1 MLTTMKTKKYIL
13 FALAVLGLTTSCME
27 GSWDAPSAEAGMSAY
42 GNQSINAT
50 NLKTIAEVKALYA
63 SEISNNSLAQV
74 TKPMQIMGLVTGNDV
89 GGNIYNSLYI
99 QDNTGAI
106 AISVGQGGLY
116 GPFSVGQ
123 CVLIELNGLYVGGY
137 GKQPQIG
144 TTYTNPNK
152 EGATPQ
158 VGRMT
163 RYMWQEHY
171 KLISGVDGLMITPIE
186 AKYNLNKLDI
196 AQDCGK
202 LITLQGVTLAE
213 ADGKAVFAP
222 SDGSVTLTA
231 NCANRTIK
239 GVSNV
244 VLRTSTY
251 ADFAKQPLPTGRVD
265 ITGVAT
271 RYNDTWQFLMRD
283 FNDIKESQTEPAPE
297 PTPTGKGTLA
307 DPFNAAGVAAY
318 TKTLAADKQSST
330 DIYPTGIITTIS
342 EIDTEGTFGNAT
354 YLISDDANGYTGTF
368 QIYRG
373 LGLNGQKF
381 SASGAKII
389 KVGDVVTI
397 KGKVINYK
405 GNTPQYA
412 QGSTIVKLNGE
423 GDDTP
428 DTPDTPGESNVV
440 KSIDGTTL
448 TLTNTAVTASANTV
462 TVDLNAQGWEN
473 AAEATTITLTDGTT
487 ISFEK
492 GENSNAPKFYTATN
506 GVRLYA
512 KNYIKITGSS
522 KAIAKVV
529 LNCDSYNGTD
539 YVGNE
544 LLYGLA
550 DGLAMFIYNEHTGT
564 SGGVQLRVKTIEIT
578 YAQ

>member
-1 MLTTMKTKKYIL
+1 MKTKKYIL
-13 FALAVLGLTTSCME
+13 FALAVLGLTTSCMK
-27 GSWDAPSAEAGMSAY
+27 GDWDAPSPEDGMASY
-42 GNQSINAT
+42 GNQDIKAT
-50 NLKTIAEVKALYA
+50 NLKTIAEVKELYA
-63 SEISNNSLAQV
+63 NEINNNSLAQI
-74 TKPMQIMGLVTGNDV
+74 TQPMQIQGIVTGNDV

-106 AISVGQGGLY
+106 AISIGQGGLY
-116 GPFSVGQ
+116 GAFSVGQ
-123 CVLIELNGLYVGGY
+123 TVLIELNGLYIGGY
-137 GKQPQIG
+137 GKQPQLG

-163 RYMWQEHY
+163 RYAWGEHY
-171 KLISGVDGLMITPIE
+171 KLVPSIDGLIVNPLE
-186 AKYNLNKLDI
+186 VKYNLNSLDI
-196 AQDCGK
+196 AKDCGK
-202 LITLQGVTLAE
+202 LITLKGVELGE

-265 ITGVAT
+265 ITGVAS

-283 FNDIKESQTEPAPE
+283 YKDIKESQTEPAPA
-297 PTPTGKGTLA
+297 PTPKGTGTQA
-307 DPFNAAGVAAY
+307 DPYNAAGVAAY
-318 TKTLAADKQSST
+318 TKTLGADKQSDK
-330 DIYPTGIITTIS
+330 DIYTTGIITAIS
-342 EIDTEGTFGNAT
+342 EIDTEGTYGNAT

-381 SASGAKII
+381 SAAGAKLI

-397 KGKVINYK
+397 KGKVVNYK

-412 QGSTIVKLNGE
+412 QGSTIVKLNDEGGE
-423 GDDTP
+423 DTP
-428 DTPDTPGESNVV
+428 PTPTESNVT
-440 KSIDGTTL
+440 KNIDGTVV
-448 TLTNTAVTASANTV
+448 TLTNTSATASANTI
-462 TVDLNAQGWEN
+462 TVDLSQQGWEN
-473 AAEATTITLTDGTT
+473 SKEPSTITLSDGTT
-487 ISFEK
+487 ISFDK
-492 GENSNAPKFYTATN
+492 GEGGTTPKYYDATK
-506 GVRLYA
+506 GVRIYA
-512 KNYIKITGSS
+512 KNFIKIAGSS

-529 LNCDSYNGTD
+529 LNCDSYSGTD
-539 YVGNE
+539 YIGNE

-550 DGLAMFIYNEHTGT
+550 DGLTMFIYNEFTGA

-578 YAQ
+578 YAE

>member
-1 MLTTMKTKKYIL
+1 MKTKKYIL
-13 FALAVLGLTTSCME
+13 FALAVLGLTTSCMK
-27 GSWDAPSAEAGMSAY
+27 GDWDAPSPEDGMASY
-42 GNQSINAT
+42 GNQDIKAT
-50 NLKTIAEVKALYA
+50 NLKTIAEVKELYA
-63 SEISNNSLAQV
+63 NEINNNSLAQI
-74 TKPMQIMGLVTGNDV
+74 TQPMQIQGIVTGNDV

-106 AISVGQGGLY
+106 AISIGQGGLY
-116 GPFSVGQ
+116 GAFSVGQ
-123 CVLIELNGLYVGGY
+123 TVLVELNGLYIGGY

-163 RYMWQEHY
+163 RYAWGEHY
-171 KLISGVDGLMITPIE
+171 KLVPSIDGLIVNPLE
-186 AKYNLNKLDI
+186 VKYNLNSLDI
-196 AQDCGK
+196 AKDCGK
-202 LITLQGVTLAE
+202 LITLKGVELGE

-265 ITGVAT
+265 ITGVAS

-283 FNDIKESQTEPAPE
+283 YKDIKESQTEPAPE
-297 PTPTGKGTLA
+297 PTPKGNGTQA
-307 DPFNAAGVAAY
+307 DPYNAAGVAAY
-318 TKTLAADKQSST
+318 TKTLGADKQSDK
-330 DIYPTGIITTIS
+330 DIYTTGIITAIS
-342 EIDTEGTFGNAT
+342 EIDTEGTYGNAT

-373 LGLNGQKF
+373 LGLNGEKF
-381 SASGAKII
+381 SKAGAKLI

-397 KGKVINYK
+397 KGKVVNYK

-412 QGSTIVKLNGE
+412 QGSTIVKLNDEGGE
-423 GDDTP
+423 DTP
-428 DTPDTPGESNVV
+428 PTPTESNVT
-440 KSIDGTTL
+440 KNIDGTVV
-448 TLTNTAVTASANTV
+448 TLTNTSVTASANTI
-462 TVDLNAQGWEN
+462 TVDLSQQGWEN
-473 AAEATTITLTDGTT
+473 SKEPSTVTLSDGTT
-487 ISFEK
+487 ISFDK
-492 GENSNAPKFYTATN
+492 GEGSTTPKYYDGTK
-506 GVRLYA
+506 GVRVYA
-512 KNYIKITGSS
+512 KNFIKIAGSS

-539 YVGNE
+539 YIGNE

-550 DGLAMFIYNEHTGT
+550 DGLTMFIYNENTEA

-578 YAQ
+578 YAD

>member
-1 MLTTMKTKKYIL
+1 MKTKKYIL
-13 FALAVLGLTTSCME
+13 FALAVLGLTTSCMK
-27 GSWDAPSAEAGMSAY
+27 GDWDAPSPEDGMASY
-42 GNQSINAT
+42 GNQDIKAT
-50 NLKTIAEVKALYA
+50 NLKTIAEVKELYA
-63 SEISNNSLAQV
+63 NEINNNSLAQI
-74 TKPMQIMGLVTGNDV
+74 TQPMQIQGIVTGNDV

-106 AISVGQGGLY
+106 AISIGQGGLY
-116 GPFSVGQ
+116 GAFSVGQ
-123 CVLIELNGLYVGGY
+123 TVLIELNGLYIGGY
-137 GKQPQIG
+137 GKQPQLG

-163 RYMWQEHY
+163 RYAWGEHY
-171 KLISGVDGLMITPIE
+171 KLVPSIDGLIVNPLE
-186 AKYNLNKLDI
+186 VKYNLNSLDI
-196 AQDCGK
+196 AKDCGK
-202 LITLQGVTLAE
+202 LITLKGVELGE

-265 ITGVAT
+265 ITGVAS

-283 FNDIKESQTEPAPE
+283 YKDIKESQTEPAPE
-297 PTPTGKGTLA
+297 PTPKGNGTQA
-307 DPFNAAGVAAY
+307 DPYNAAGVAAY
-318 TKTLAADKQSST
+318 TKTLGADKQSDK
-330 DIYPTGIITTIS
+330 DIYTTGIITAIS
-342 EIDTEGTFGNAT
+342 EIDTEGTYGNAT

-373 LGLNGQKF
+373 LGLNGEKF
-381 SASGAKII
+381 SKAGAKLI
-389 KVGDVVTI
+389 KVGDVVNI
-397 KGKVINYK
+397 KGKVVNYK

-412 QGSTIVKLNGE
+412 QGSTIVKLNDEGGE
-423 GDDTP
+423 DTP
-428 DTPDTPGESNVV
+428 PTPTESNVT
-440 KSIDGTTL
+440 KNIDGTVI
-448 TLTNTAVTASANTV
+448 TLTNTSVTASANTI
-462 TVDLNAQGWEN
+462 TVDLSQQGWEN
-473 AAEATTITLTDGTT
+473 SKEPSTVTLSDGTT
-487 ISFEK
+487 ISFDK
-492 GENSNAPKFYTATN
+492 GEGSTTPKYYDGTK
-506 GVRLYA
+506 GVRVYA
-512 KNYIKITGSS
+512 KNFIKIAGSS

-539 YVGNE
+539 YIGNG

-550 DGLAMFIYNEHTGT
+550 DGLTMFIYNENTEA

-578 YAQ
+578 YAD

>member
-13 FALAVLGLTTSCME
+13 FALAVLGLTTSCMK
-27 GSWDAPSAEAGMSAY
+27 GSWDAPSDEVGMSAY
-42 GNQSINAT
+42 GNQDIKAS
-50 NLKTIAEVKALYA
+50 NLKTIAEVKALFA
-63 SEISNNSLAQV
+63 TEINGNSLKQV
-74 TKPMQIMGLVTGNDV
+74 TQPMQIMGLVTGNDV

-116 GPFSVGQ
+116 GAFSVGQ
-123 CVLIELNGLYVGGY
+123 TVLIELNGLYIGGY

-163 RYMWQEHY
+163 RYTWQEHY
-171 KLISGVDGLMITPIE
+171 KLIPTVDGLIVTPLE
-186 AKYNLNKLDI
+186 AIYNLNKLDI

-202 LITLQGVTLAE
+202 LITLKGVTLAE

-239 GVSNV
+239 GLSNV

-283 FNDIKESQTEPAPE
+283 INDIKESTTEPAPE

-307 DPFNAAGVAAY
+307 DPYNAAGVAAY

-330 DIYPTGIITTIS
+330 DIYTTGIITSIS
-342 EIDTEGTFGNAT
+342 EIDTEGSFGNAT
-354 YLISDDANGYTGTF
+354 YSISDDADGYTGSF

-373 LGLNGQKF
+373 LGLNGEKF
-381 SASGAKII
+381 SKAGAKII

-397 KGKVINYK
+397 KGKVVNYK

-412 QGSTIVKLNGE
+412 QGSTIVKLNDE
-423 GDDTP
+423 GGTP
-428 DTPDTPGESNVV
+428 DTPDTPTESNVT
-440 KSIDGTTL
+440 KNIDGSTL
-448 TLTNTAVTASANTV
+448 TLTNTAVTASSNTV
-462 TVDLNAQGWEN
+462 TVDLSQQGWEN
-473 AAEATTITLTDGTT
+473 SAEPTTITLSDGTT
-487 ISFEK
+487 IIFDK
-492 GENSNAPKFYTATN
+492 GEGGTTPKYYTATK

-512 KNYIKITGSS
+512 KNYIKITGAS
-522 KAIAKVV
+522 KVIAKVV
-529 LNCDSYNGTD
+529 LNCDSYSGTD

-544 LLYGLA
+544 LLYGLV

-578 YAQ
+578 YAE

>member
-1 MLTTMKTKKYIL
+1 MKTKKYIL
-13 FALAVLGLTTSCME
+13 FALAVLGLTTSCMK
-27 GSWDAPSAEAGMSAY
+27 GDWDAPSPEDGMASY
-42 GNQSINAT
+42 GNQDIKAT
-50 NLKTIAEVKALYA
+50 NLKTIAEVKELYA
-63 SEISNNSLAQV
+63 NEINNNSLAQI
-74 TKPMQIMGLVTGNDV
+74 TQPMQIQGIVTGNDV

-106 AISVGQGGLY
+106 AISIGQGGLY
-116 GPFSVGQ
+116 GAFSVGQ
-123 CVLIELNGLYVGGY
+123 TVLIELNGLYIGGY
-137 GKQPQIG
+137 GKQPQLG

-163 RYMWQEHY
+163 RYAWGEHY
-171 KLISGVDGLMITPIE
+171 KLVPSIDGLIVNPLE
-186 AKYNLNKLDI
+186 VKYNLNSLDI
-196 AQDCGK
+196 AKDCGK
-202 LITLQGVTLAE
+202 LITLKGVELGE

-265 ITGVAT
+265 ITGVAS

-283 FNDIKESQTEPAPE
+283 YKDIKESQTEPAPA
-297 PTPTGKGTLA
+297 PTPKGTGTQA
-307 DPFNAAGVAAY
+307 DPYNAAGVAAY
-318 TKTLAADKQSST
+318 TKTLGADKQSDK
-330 DIYPTGIITTIS
+330 DIYTTGIITAIS
-342 EIDTEGTFGNAT
+342 EIDTEGTYGNAT

-373 LGLNGQKF
+373 LGLNGEKF
-381 SASGAKII
+381 SKAGAKLI

-397 KGKVINYK
+397 KGKVVNYK

-412 QGSTIVKLNGE
+412 QGSTIVKLNDEGGE
-423 GDDTP
+423 DTP
-428 DTPDTPGESNVV
+428 PTPTESNVT
-440 KSIDGTTL
+440 KNIDGTVV
-448 TLTNTAVTASANTV
+448 TLTNTSATASANTI
-462 TVDLNAQGWEN
+462 TVDLSQQGWEN
-473 AAEATTITLTDGTT
+473 SKEPSTITLSDGTT
-487 ISFEK
+487 ISFDK
-492 GENSNAPKFYTATN
+492 GEGGTTPKYYDATK
-506 GVRLYA
+506 GVRIYA
-512 KNYIKITGSS
+512 KNFIKIAGSS

-529 LNCDSYNGTD
+529 LNCDSYSGTD
-539 YVGNE
+539 YIGNE

-550 DGLAMFIYNEHTGT
+550 DGLTMFIYNEFTGA

-578 YAQ
+578 YAE

>member
-13 FALAVLGLTTSCME
+13 FALAVLGLTTSCMK
-27 GSWDAPSAEAGMSAY
+27 GDWDAPSPEDGMASY
-42 GNQSINAT
+42 GNQDIKAT
-50 NLKTIAEVKALYA
+50 NLKTIAEVKELYA
-63 SEISNNSLAQV
+63 NEINNNSLAQI
-74 TKPMQIMGLVTGNDV
+74 TQPMQIQGIVTGNDV

-116 GPFSVGQ
+116 GAFSVGQ
-123 CVLIELNGLYVGGY
+123 TVLVELSGLYIGGY

-163 RYMWQEHY
+163 RYAWGEHY
-171 KLISGVDGLMITPIE
+171 KLVPSIDGLIVNPLE
-186 AKYNLNKLDI
+186 VKYNLNSLDI
-196 AQDCGK
+196 AKYCGK
-202 LITLQGVTLAE
+202 LITLKGVELGE

-265 ITGVAT
+265 ITGVAS

-283 FNDIKESQTEPAPE
+283 YKDIKESQTEPAPE
-297 PTPTGKGTLA
+297 PTPKGNGTQA
-307 DPFNAAGVAAY
+307 DPYNAAGVAAY
-318 TKTLAADKQSST
+318 TKTLGADKQSDK
-330 DIYPTGIITTIS
+330 DIYTTGIITAIS
-342 EIDTEGTFGNAT
+342 EIDTEGTYGNAT

-373 LGLNGQKF
+373 LGLNGEKF
-381 SASGAKII
+381 SKAGAKLI

-397 KGKVINYK
+397 KGKVVNYK

-412 QGSTIVKLNGE
+412 QGSTIVKLNDEGGE
-423 GDDTP
+423 DTP
-428 DTPDTPGESNVV
+428 PTPTESNVT
-440 KSIDGTTL
+440 KNIDGTVI
-448 TLTNTAVTASANTV
+448 TLTNTSVTASANTI
-462 TVDLNAQGWEN
+462 TVDLSQQGWEN
-473 AAEATTITLTDGTT
+473 SKEPSTVTLSDGTT
-487 ISFEK
+487 ISFDK
-492 GENSNAPKFYTATN
+492 GEGSTTPKYYDGTK
-506 GVRLYA
+506 GVRVYA
-512 KNYIKITGSS
+512 KNFIKIAGSS

-539 YVGNE
+539 YIGNG

-550 DGLAMFIYNEHTGT
+550 DGLTMFIYNENTEA

-578 YAQ
+578 YAD

>member
-1 MLTTMKTKKYIL
+1 MKTKKYIL
-13 FALAVLGLTTSCME
+13 FALAVLGLTTSCMK
-27 GSWDAPSAEAGMSAY
+27 GDWDAPSPEDGMASY
-42 GNQSINAT
+42 GNQDIKAT
-50 NLKTIAEVKALYA
+50 NLKTIAEVKELYA
-63 SEISNNSLAQV
+63 NEINNNSLAQI
-74 TKPMQIMGLVTGNDV
+74 TQPMQIQGIVTGNDV

-106 AISVGQGGLY
+106 AISIGQGGLY
-116 GPFSVGQ
+116 GAFSVGQ
-123 CVLIELNGLYVGGY
+123 TVLIELNGLYIGGY
-137 GKQPQIG
+137 GKQPQLG

-163 RYMWQEHY
+163 RYAWGEHY
-171 KLISGVDGLMITPIE
+171 KLVPSIDGLIVNPLE
-186 AKYNLNKLDI
+186 VKYNLNSLDI
-196 AQDCGK
+196 AKDCGK
-202 LITLQGVTLAE
+202 LITLKGVELGE

-265 ITGVAT
+265 ITGVAS

-283 FNDIKESQTEPAPE
+283 YKDIKESQTEPAPA
-297 PTPTGKGTLA
+297 PTPKGTGTQA
-307 DPFNAAGVAAY
+307 DPYNAAGVAAY
-318 TKTLAADKQSST
+318 TKTLGADKQSDK
-330 DIYPTGIITTIS
+330 DIYTTGIITAIS

-373 LGLNGQKF
+373 LGLNGEKF
-381 SASGAKII
+381 SKAGAKLI

-397 KGKVINYK
+397 KGKVVNYK

-412 QGSTIVKLNGE
+412 QGSTIVKLNDEGGE
-423 GDDTP
+423 DTP
-428 DTPDTPGESNVV
+428 PTPTESNVT
-440 KSIDGTTL
+440 KNIDGTVV
-448 TLTNTAVTASANTV
+448 TLTNTSVTASANTI
-462 TVDLNAQGWEN
+462 TVDLSQQGWEN
-473 AAEATTITLTDGTT
+473 SKEPSTVTLSDGTT
-487 ISFEK
+487 ISFDK
-492 GENSNAPKFYTATN
+492 GEGGTTPKYYDATK
-506 GVRLYA
+506 GVRIYA
-512 KNYIKITGSS
+512 KNFIKIAGSS

-529 LNCDSYNGTD
+529 LNCDSYSGTD
-539 YVGNE
+539 YIGNE

-550 DGLAMFIYNEHTGT
+550 DGLTMFIYNEFTGA

-578 YAQ
+578 YAE

>member
-1 MLTTMKTKKYIL
+1 MK
-13 FALAVLGLTTSCME
+13 GD
-27 GSWDAPSAEAGMSAY
+27 WDAPSPEDGMASY
-42 GNQSINAT
+42 GNQDIKAT
-50 NLKTIAEVKALYA
+50 NLKTIAEVKELYA
-63 SEISNNSLAQV
+63 NEINNNSLAQI
-74 TKPMQIMGLVTGNDV
+74 TQPMQIQGIVTGNDV

-106 AISVGQGGLY
+106 AISIGQGGLY
-116 GPFSVGQ
+116 GAFSVGQ
-123 CVLIELNGLYVGGY
+123 TVLIELNGLYIGGY
-137 GKQPQIG
+137 GKQPQLG

-163 RYMWQEHY
+163 RYAWGEHY
-171 KLISGVDGLMITPIE
+171 KLVPSIDGLIVNPLE
-186 AKYNLNKLDI
+186 VKYNLNSLDI
-196 AQDCGK
+196 AKDCGK
-202 LITLQGVTLAE
+202 LITLKGVELGE

-265 ITGVAT
+265 ITGVAS

-283 FNDIKESQTEPAPE
+283 YKDIKESQTEPAPE
-297 PTPTGKGTLA
+297 PTPKGNGIQA
-307 DPFNAAGVAAY
+307 DPYNAAGVAAY
-318 TKTLAADKQSST
+318 TKTLGADKQSDK
-330 DIYPTGIITTIS
+330 DIYTTGIITAIS
-342 EIDTEGTFGNAT
+342 EIDTECTYGNAT

-373 LGLNGQKF
+373 LGLNGEKF
-381 SASGAKII
+381 SKAGAKLI

-397 KGKVINYK
+397 KGKVVNYK

-412 QGSTIVKLNGE
+412 QGSTIVKLNDEGGE
-423 GDDTP
+423 DTP
-428 DTPDTPGESNVV
+428 PTPTESNVT
-440 KSIDGTTL
+440 KNIDGTVV
-448 TLTNTAVTASANTV
+448 TLTNTSVTASANTI
-462 TVDLNAQGWEN
+462 TVDLSQQGWEN
-473 AAEATTITLTDGTT
+473 SKEPSTVTLSDGTT
-487 ISFEK
+487 ISFDK
-492 GENSNAPKFYTATN
+492 GEGGTTPKYYDATK
-506 GVRLYA
+506 GVRIYA
-512 KNYIKITGSS
+512 KNFIKIAGSS

-529 LNCDSYNGTD
+529 LNCDSYSGTD
-539 YVGNE
+539 YIGNE

-550 DGLAMFIYNEHTGT
+550 DGLTMFIYNEFTGA

-578 YAQ
+578 YAE

>member
-13 FALAVLGLTTSCME
+13 FALAVLGLTTSCMK
-27 GSWDAPSAEAGMSAY
+27 GSWDAPSDEVGMSAY
-42 GNQSINAT
+42 GNQDIKAT
-50 NLKTIAEVKALYA
+50 NLKTIAEVKALFA
-63 SEISNNSLAQV
+63 TEINGNSLKQV
-74 TKPMQIMGLVTGNDV
+74 TQPMQIMGLVTGNDV

-116 GPFSVGQ
+116 GAFSVGQ
-123 CVLIELNGLYVGGY
+123 TVLIELNGLYIGGY

-163 RYMWQEHY
+163 RYTWQEHY
-171 KLISGVDGLMITPIE
+171 KLIPAVDGLIVTPLE
-186 AKYNLNKLDI
+186 AVYNLNKLDI

-202 LITLQGVTLAE
+202 LITLKGVTLAE
-213 ADGKAVFAP
+213 ADGKAVYAP

-251 ADFAKQPLPTGRVD
+251 ADFAKQAMPTGRVD

-283 FNDIKESQTEPAPE
+283 INDIKESTTEPAPE
-297 PTPTGKGTLA
+297 PTPTGKGTQA
-307 DPFNAAGVAAY
+307 DPYNAAGVAAY
-318 TKTLAADKQSST
+318 TKSLKADETSKS
-330 DIYPTGIITTIS
+330 DIYTTGIITSIS
-342 EIDTEGTFGNAT
+342 EIDTEGTYGNAT
-354 YLISDDANGYTGTF
+354 YSISDDADGYTGSF

-373 LGLNGQKF
+373 LGLNGEKF
-381 SASGAKII
+381 SKAGAKII

-397 KGKVINYK
+397 KGKVVNYK

-412 QGSTIVKLNGE
+412 QGSTIVKLNDEGE
-423 GDDTP
+423 TP
-428 DTPDTPGESNVV
+428 TPPTESNVT
-440 KSIDGTTL
+440 KSLDGTTL
-448 TLTNTAVTASANTV
+448 TLTNTAATASTNTV
-462 TVDLNAQGWEN
+462 TVDLSAQGW
-473 AAEATTITLTDGTT
+473 ADKADATTITLTDGTT

-492 GENSNAPKFYTATN
+492 GDGSNAPKFYAASN
-506 GVRLYA
+506 GVRMYA
-512 KNYIKITGSS
+512 KNYIKITGAS

-544 LLYGLA
+544 LLYGMA
-550 DGLAMFIYNEHTGT
+550 EGLAMFIYNEHTGT

-578 YAQ
+578 YAE

>member
-1 MLTTMKTKKYIL
+1 MKTKKYIL
-13 FALAVLGLTTSCME
+13 FALAVLGLTTSCMK
-27 GSWDAPSAEAGMSAY
+27 GDWDAPSPEDGMASY
-42 GNQSINAT
+42 GNQDIKAT
-50 NLKTIAEVKALYA
+50 NLKTIAEVKELYA
-63 SEISNNSLAQV
+63 NEINNNSLAQI
-74 TKPMQIMGLVTGNDV
+74 TQPMQIQGIVTGNDV

-116 GPFSVGQ
+116 GAFSVGQ
-123 CVLIELNGLYVGGY
+123 TVFVELNGLYIGGY

-163 RYMWQEHY
+163 RYVWAEHY
-171 KLISGVDGLMITPIE
+171 KLVPSIDGLIVNPLE
-186 AKYNLNKLDI
+186 VKYNLNSLDI
-196 AQDCGK
+196 AKDCGK
-202 LITLQGVTLAE
+202 LITLKGVELGE

-265 ITGVAT
+265 ITGVAS

-283 FNDIKESQTEPAPE
+283 YKDIKESQTEPAPA
-297 PTPTGKGTLA
+297 PTPKGTGTQA
-307 DPFNAAGVAAY
+307 DPYNAAGVAAY
-318 TKTLAADKQSST
+318 TKTLGADKQSDK
-330 DIYPTGIITTIS
+330 DIYTTGIITAIS
-342 EIDTEGTFGNAT
+342 EIDTEGTYGNAT

-381 SASGAKII
+381 SAAGAKLI

-397 KGKVINYK
+397 KGKVVNYK

-412 QGSTIVKLNGE
+412 QGSTIVKLNDEGGE
-423 GDDTP
+423 DTP
-428 DTPDTPGESNVV
+428 PTPTESNVT
-440 KSIDGTTL
+440 KNIEGTVV
-448 TLTNTAVTASANTV
+448 TLTNTSATASANTI
-462 TVDLNAQGWEN
+462 TVDLSQQGWEN
-473 AAEATTITLTDGTT
+473 SKEPSTITLSDGTT
-487 ISFEK
+487 ISFDK
-492 GENSNAPKFYTATN
+492 GEGGTTPKYYDATK
-506 GVRLYA
+506 GVRIYA
-512 KNYIKITGSS
+512 KNFIKIAGSS

-529 LNCDSYNGTD
+529 LNCDSYSGTD
-539 YVGNE
+539 YIGNE

-550 DGLAMFIYNEHTGT
+550 DGLTMFIYNEFTGA

-578 YAQ
+578 YAE

>member
-1 MLTTMKTKKYIL
+1 MKTKKYIL
-13 FALAVLGLTTSCME
+13 FALAVLGLTTSCMK
-27 GSWDAPSAEAGMSAY
+27 GDWDAPSPEDGMASY
-42 GNQSINAT
+42 GNQDIKAT
-50 NLKTIAEVKALYA
+50 NLKTIAEVKELYA
-63 SEISNNSLAQV
+63 NEINNNSLAQI
-74 TKPMQIMGLVTGNDV
+74 TQPMQIQGIVTGNDV

-106 AISVGQGGLY
+106 AISIGQGGLY
-116 GPFSVGQ
+116 GAFSVGQ
-123 CVLIELNGLYVGGY
+123 TVLIELNGLYIGGY
-137 GKQPQIG
+137 GKQPQLG

-163 RYMWQEHY
+163 RYAWGEHY
-171 KLISGVDGLMITPIE
+171 KLVPSIDGLIVNPLE
-186 AKYNLNKLDI
+186 VKYNLNSLDI
-196 AQDCGK
+196 AKDCGK
-202 LITLQGVTLAE
+202 LITLKGVELGE

-265 ITGVAT
+265 ITGVAS

-283 FNDIKESQTEPAPE
+283 YKDIKESQTEPAPE
-297 PTPTGKGTLA
+297 PTPKGNGTQA
-307 DPFNAAGVAAY
+307 DPYNAAGVAAY
-318 TKTLAADKQSST
+318 TKTLGADKQSDK
-330 DIYPTGIITTIS
+330 DIYTTGIITAIS
-342 EIDTEGTFGNAT
+342 EIDTEGTYGNAT

-373 LGLNGQKF
+373 LGLNGEKF
-381 SASGAKII
+381 SKAGAKLI

-397 KGKVINYK
+397 KGKVVNYK

-412 QGSTIVKLNGE
+412 QGSTIVKLNDEGGE
-423 GDDTP
+423 DTP
-428 DTPDTPGESNVV
+428 PTPTESNVI
-440 KSIDGTTL
+440 KNIDGTVV
-448 TLTNTAVTASANTV
+448 TLTNTSVTASANTI
-462 TVDLNAQGWEN
+462 TVDLSQQGWEN
-473 AAEATTITLTDGTT
+473 SKEPSTVTLSDGTT
-487 ISFEK
+487 ISFDK
-492 GENSNAPKFYTATN
+492 GEGSTTPKYYDGTK
-506 GVRLYA
+506 GVRVYA
-512 KNYIKITGSS
+512 KNFIKIAGSS

-539 YVGNE
+539 YIGNG

-550 DGLAMFIYNEHTGT
+550 DGLTMFIYNENTEA

-578 YAQ
+578 YAD

>member
-1 MLTTMKTKKYIL
+1 MKTKKYIL
-13 FALAVLGLTTSCME
+13 FALAVLGLTTSCMK
-27 GSWDAPSAEAGMSAY
+27 GDWDAPSPEDGMASY
-42 GNQSINAT
+42 GNQDIKAT
-50 NLKTIAEVKALYA
+50 NLKTIAEVKELYA
-63 SEISNNSLAQV
+63 NEINNNSLAQI
-74 TKPMQIMGLVTGNDV
+74 TQPMQIQGIVTGNDV

-106 AISVGQGGLY
+106 AISIGQGGLY
-116 GPFSVGQ
+116 GAFSVGQ
-123 CVLIELNGLYVGGY
+123 TVLIELNGLYIGGY
-137 GKQPQIG
+137 GKQPQLG

-163 RYMWQEHY
+163 RYAWGEHY
-171 KLISGVDGLMITPIE
+171 KLVPSIDGLIVNPLE
-186 AKYNLNKLDI
+186 VKYNLNSLDI
-196 AQDCGK
+196 AKDCGK
-202 LITLQGVTLAE
+202 LITLKGVELGE

-265 ITGVAT
+265 ITGVAS

-283 FNDIKESQTEPAPE
+283 YKDIKESQTEPAPA
-297 PTPTGKGTLA
+297 PTPKGTGTQA
-307 DPFNAAGVAAY
+307 DPYNVAGVAAY
-318 TKTLAADKQSST
+318 TKTLGADKQSST
-330 DIYPTGIITTIS
+330 DIYTTGIITAIS
-342 EIDTEGTFGNAT
+342 EIDSVGTYGNAT
-354 YLISDDANGYTGTF
+354 YSISDDSLGYTGTF

-373 LGLNGQKF
+373 LGLNGEKF
-381 SASGAKII
+381 SKAGAKLI

-397 KGKVINYK
+397 KGKVINFK

-412 QGSTIVKLNGE
+412 QGSTIVKLNDEGGE
-423 GDDTP
+423 DTP
-428 DTPDTPGESNVV
+428 PTPTESNVT
-440 KSIDGTTL
+440 KNIDGTVV
-448 TLTNTAVTASANTV
+448 TLTNTSATASANTI
-462 TVDLNAQGWEN
+462 TVDLSQQGWEN
-473 AAEATTITLTDGTT
+473 SKEPSTITLSDGTT
-487 ISFEK
+487 ISFDK
-492 GENSNAPKFYTATN
+492 GEGGTTPKYYDATK
-506 GVRLYA
+506 GVRIYA
-512 KNYIKITGSS
+512 KNFIKIAGSS

-529 LNCDSYNGTD
+529 LNCDSYSGTD
-539 YVGNE
+539 YIGNE

-550 DGLAMFIYNEHTGT
+550 DGLTMFIYNEFTGA

-578 YAQ
+578 YAE

>member
-13 FALAVLGLTTSCME
+13 FALAVLGLTTSCMK
-27 GSWDAPSAEAGMSAY
+27 GSWDAPSDEVGMSAY
-42 GNQSINAT
+42 GNQDIKAT
-50 NLKTIAEVKALYA
+50 NLKTIAEVKALFA
-63 SEISNNSLAQV
+63 TEINGNSLKQV
-74 TKPMQIMGLVTGNDV
+74 TQPMQIMGLVTGNDV

-116 GPFSVGQ
+116 GAFSVGQ
-123 CVLIELNGLYVGGY
+123 TVLIELNGLYIGGY

-163 RYMWQEHY
+163 RYTWQEHY
-171 KLISGVDGLMITPIE
+171 KLIPAVDGLIVTPLE
-186 AKYNLNKLDI
+186 AIYNLNKLDI

-202 LITLQGVTLAE
+202 LITLKGVTLAE

-239 GVSNV
+239 GLSNV

-283 FNDIKESQTEPAPE
+283 INDIKESTTEPAPE

-307 DPFNAAGVAAY
+307 DPYNAAGVAAY

-330 DIYPTGIITTIS
+330 DIYTTGIITSIS
-342 EIDTEGTFGNAT
+342 EIDTEGSFGNAT
-354 YLISDDANGYTGTF
+354 YSISDDADGYTGSF

-373 LGLNGQKF
+373 LGLNGEKF
-381 SASGAKII
+381 SKAGAKII
-389 KVGDVVTI
+389 KVGDVVTV
-397 KGKVINYK
+397 KGKVVNYK

-412 QGSTIVKLNGE
+412 QGSTIVKLNDEGE
-423 GDDTP
+423 TP
-428 DTPDTPGESNVV
+428 TPPTESNVT
-440 KSIDGTTL
+440 KSLDGTTL
-448 TLTNTAVTASANTV
+448 TLTNTAATASANTV
-462 TVDLNAQGWEN
+462 TVDLSAQGWEN
-473 AAEATTITLTDGTT
+473 QAEPTTITLEDGTT
-487 ISFEK
+487 IIFDK
-492 GENSNAPKFYTATN
+492 GEGGTTPKFYTATN
-506 GVRLYA
+506 GVRMYA
-512 KNYIKITGSS
+512 KNYIKITGAS

-550 DGLAMFIYNEHTGT
+550 DGLMMFIYNEHTEAKA
-564 SGGVQLRVKTIEIT
+564 GVQLRVKTIEIT
-578 YAQ
+578 YAE

>member
-1 MLTTMKTKKYIL
+1 MKTKKYIL
-13 FALAVLGLTTSCME
+13 FALAVLGLTTSCMK
-27 GSWDAPSAEAGMSAY
+27 GDWDTPSPEDGMASY
-42 GNQSINAT
+42 GNQDIKAT
-50 NLKTIAEVKALYA
+50 NLKTIAEVKELYA
-63 SEISNNSLAQV
+63 NEINNNSLAQI
-74 TKPMQIMGLVTGNDV
+74 TQPMQIQGIVTGNDV

-106 AISVGQGGLY
+106 AISIGQGGLY
-116 GPFSVGQ
+116 GAFSVGQ
-123 CVLIELNGLYVGGY
+123 TVLIELNGLYIGGY
-137 GKQPQIG
+137 GKQPQLG

-163 RYMWQEHY
+163 RYAWGEHY
-171 KLISGVDGLMITPIE
+171 KLVPSIDGLIVNPLE
-186 AKYNLNKLDI
+186 VKYNLNSLDI
-196 AQDCGK
+196 AKDCGK
-202 LITLQGVTLAE
+202 LITLKGVELGE

-265 ITGVAT
+265 ITGVAS

-283 FNDIKESQTEPAPE
+283 YKDIKESQTEPAPA
-297 PTPTGKGTLA
+297 PTPKGTGTQA
-307 DPFNAAGVAAY
+307 DPYNAAGVAAY
-318 TKTLAADKQSST
+318 TKTLGADKQSDK
-330 DIYPTGIITTIS
+330 DIYTTGIITAIS
-342 EIDTEGTFGNAT
+342 EIDTEGTYGNAT

-373 LGLNGQKF
+373 LGLNGEKF
-381 SASGAKII
+381 SKAGAKLI

-397 KGKVINYK
+397 KGKVVNYK

-412 QGSTIVKLNGE
+412 QGSTIVKLNDEGGE
-423 GDDTP
+423 DTP
-428 DTPDTPGESNVV
+428 PTPTESNVT
-440 KSIDGTTL
+440 KNIDGTVV
-448 TLTNTAVTASANTV
+448 TLTNTSVTASANTI
-462 TVDLNAQGWEN
+462 TVDLSQQGWEN
-473 AAEATTITLTDGTT
+473 SKEPSTVTLSDGTT
-487 ISFEK
+487 ISFDK
-492 GENSNAPKFYTATN
+492 GEGSTTPKYYDGTK
-506 GVRLYA
+506 GVRVYA
-512 KNYIKITGSS
+512 KNFIKIAGSS

-539 YVGNE
+539 YIGNG

-550 DGLAMFIYNEHTGT
+550 DGLTMFIYNENTEA

-578 YAQ
+578 YAD

>member
-1 MLTTMKTKKYIL
+1 MKTKTYIL
-13 FALAVLGLTTSCME
+13 FALAVLGLTTSCMK
-27 GSWDAPSAEAGMSAY
+27 GDWDAPSPEDGMASY
-42 GNQSINAT
+42 GNQDIKAT
-50 NLKTIAEVKALYA
+50 NLKTIAEVKELYA
-63 SEISNNSLAQV
+63 NEINNNSLAQI
-74 TKPMQIMGLVTGNDV
+74 TQPMQIQGIVTGNDV

-106 AISVGQGGLY
+106 AISIGQGGLY
-116 GPFSVGQ
+116 GAFSVGQ
-123 CVLIELNGLYVGGY
+123 TVLIELNGLYIGGY
-137 GKQPQIG
+137 GKQPQLG

-163 RYMWQEHY
+163 RYAWGEHY
-171 KLISGVDGLMITPIE
+171 KLVPSIDGLIVNPLE
-186 AKYNLNKLDI
+186 VKYNLNSLDI
-196 AQDCGK
+196 AKDCGK
-202 LITLQGVTLAE
+202 LITLKGVELGE

-265 ITGVAT
+265 ITGVAS

-283 FNDIKESQTEPAPE
+283 YKDIKESQTEPAPA
-297 PTPTGKGTLA
+297 PTPKGTGTQA
-307 DPFNAAGVAAY
+307 DPYNAAGVAAY
-318 TKTLAADKQSST
+318 TKTLGADKQSDK
-330 DIYPTGIITTIS
+330 DIYTTGIITAIS
-342 EIDTEGTFGNAT
+342 EIDTEGTYGNAT

-373 LGLNGQKF
+373 LGLNGEKF
-381 SASGAKII
+381 SKAGAKLI

-397 KGKVINYK
+397 KGKVVNYK

-412 QGSTIVKLNGE
+412 QGSTIVKLNDEGGE
-423 GDDTP
+423 DTP
-428 DTPDTPGESNVV
+428 PTPTESNVT
-440 KSIDGTTL
+440 KNIDGTVV
-448 TLTNTAVTASANTV
+448 TLTNTSATASANTI
-462 TVDLNAQGWEN
+462 TVDLSQQGWEN
-473 AAEATTITLTDGTT
+473 SKEPSTITLSDGTT
-487 ISFEK
+487 ISFDK
-492 GENSNAPKFYTATN
+492 GEGGTTPKYYDATK
-506 GVRLYA
+506 GVRIYA
-512 KNYIKITGSS
+512 KNFIKIAGSS

-529 LNCDSYNGTD
+529 LNCDSYSGTD
-539 YVGNE
+539 YIGNE

-550 DGLAMFIYNEHTGT
+550 DGLTMFIYNEFTGA

-578 YAQ
+578 YAE

>member
-1 MLTTMKTKKYIL
+1 MKTKKYIL
-13 FALAVLGLTTSCME
+13 FALAVLGLTTSCMK
-27 GSWDAPSAEAGMSAY
+27 GDWDAPSPEDGMASY
-42 GNQSINAT
+42 GNQDIKAT
-50 NLKTIAEVKALYA
+50 NLKTIAEVKELYA
-63 SEISNNSLAQV
+63 NEINNNSLAQI
-74 TKPMQIMGLVTGNDV
+74 TQPMQIQGIVTGNDV

-106 AISVGQGGLY
+106 AISIGQGGLY
-116 GPFSVGQ
+116 GAFSVGQ
-123 CVLIELNGLYVGGY
+123 TVLVELNGLYIGGY

-163 RYMWQEHY
+163 RYVWAEHY
-171 KLISGVDGLMITPIE
+171 KLVPSIDGLIVNPLE
-186 AKYNLNKLDI
+186 VKYNLNSLDI
-196 AQDCGK
+196 AKDCGK
-202 LITLQGVTLAE
+202 LITLKGVELGE

-265 ITGVAT
+265 ITGVAS

-283 FNDIKESQTEPAPE
+283 YKDIKESQTEPAPA
-297 PTPTGKGTLA
+297 PTPKGTGTQA
-307 DPFNAAGVAAY
+307 DPYNAAGVAAY
-318 TKTLAADKQSST
+318 TKTLGADKQSST
-330 DIYPTGIITTIS
+330 DIYTTGIITAIS

-373 LGLNGQKF
+373 LGLNGEKF
-381 SASGAKII
+381 SKAGAKLI

-397 KGKVINYK
+397 KGKVVNYK

-412 QGSTIVKLNGE
+412 QGSTIVKLNDEGGE
-423 GDDTP
+423 DTP
-428 DTPDTPGESNVV
+428 PTPTESNVT
-440 KSIDGTTL
+440 KNIDGTVV
-448 TLTNTAVTASANTV
+448 TLTNTSATASANTI
-462 TVDLNAQGWEN
+462 TVDLSQQGWEN
-473 AAEATTITLTDGTT
+473 SKEPSTITLSDGTT
-487 ISFEK
+487 ISFDK
-492 GENSNAPKFYTATN
+492 GEGGTTPKYYDATK
-506 GVRLYA
+506 GVRIYA
-512 KNYIKITGSS
+512 KNFIKIAGSS

-529 LNCDSYNGTD
+529 LNCDSYSGTD
-539 YVGNE
+539 YIGNE

-550 DGLAMFIYNEHTGT
+550 DGLTMFIYNEFTGA

-578 YAQ
+578 YAE

>member
-13 FALAVLGLTTSCME
+13 FALAVLGLTTSCMK
-27 GSWDAPSAEAGMSAY
+27 GDWDAPSKENGMAAY
-42 GNQSINAT
+42 GNQDIKPT
-50 NLKTIAEVKALYA
+50 NLKTIAELKALYVT
-63 SEISNNSLAQV
+63 EINTNSLAQV
-74 TKPMQIMGLVTGNDV
+74 TKPMQIQGIVTGNDV
-89 GGNIYNSLYI
+89 QGNIYNSLYI

-116 GPFSVGQ
+116 GAFAEGQ
-123 CVLIELNGLYVGGY
+123 TVLIELNGLYIGGY
-137 GKQPQIG
+137 GKQPQLG

-163 RYMWQEHY
+163 RYAWAEHY
-171 KLISGVDGLMITPIE
+171 KLVPAVDGLIVEPLE
-186 AKYNLNKLDI
+186 VKYNLNKLDI
-196 AQDCGK
+196 ANDCGK
-202 LITLQGVTLAE
+202 LITLKGITLAE

-271 RYNDTWQFLMRD
+271 RYNDTWQFLMRSIK
-283 FNDIKESQTEPAPE
+283 DIKETQTEPAPE
-297 PTPTGKGTLA
+297 PTPKGSGTKA
-307 DPFNAAGVAAY
+307 DPYNAAGVSAY
-318 TKTLAADKQSST
+318 TKTLDADKQSST
-330 DIYPTGIITTIS
+330 DIYTTGIITAIS

-354 YLISDDANGYTGTF
+354 YLISDDADGYTGTF

-381 SASGAKII
+381 SDAGAKII
-389 KVGDVVTI
+389 KVGDAVTI
-397 KGKVINYK
+397 KGKVVNYK

-412 QGSTIVKLNGE
+412 QGSTIVKLNDEGGE
-423 GDDTP
+423 DTP
-428 DTPDTPGESNVV
+428 PAPESNVT
-440 KSIDGTTL
+440 KSVEGSVL
-448 TLTNTAVTASANTV
+448 TLINTTATASTNKV
-462 TVDLNAQGWEN
+462 TVDLNAQGWDN
-473 AAEATTITLTDGTT
+473 AADATPITLSDGTV

-492 GENSNAPKFYTATN
+492 GENSNTPKFYSGTK
-506 GVRLYA
+506 GVRIYA
-512 KNYIKITGSS
+512 KNFIKITGSS

-529 LNCDSYNGTD
+529 LNCDGT
-539 YVGNE
+539 YIGND
-544 LLYGLA
+544 LLYGQA
-550 DGLAMFIYNEHTGT
+550 DGLTMFIYNEHTGA
-564 SGGVQLRVKTIEIT
+564 SGGVQLRVQTIEIT
-578 YAQ
+578 YAE

>member
-1 MLTTMKTKKYIL
+1 MKTKKYIL
-13 FALAVLGLTTSCME
+13 FALAVLGLTTSCMK
-27 GSWDAPSAEAGMSAY
+27 GDWDAPSDEVGMSAY
-42 GNQSINAT
+42 GNQDITAT
-50 NLKTIAEVKALYA
+50 NLKTIAELKALYA
-63 SEISNNSLAQV
+63 TEINGNSLAQV
-74 TKPMQIMGLVTGNDV
+74 TKPMQIMGIVTGNDV

-106 AISVGQGGLY
+106 AISIGQGGLY

-123 CVLIELNGLYVGGY
+123 TVLIELNGLYVGGY

-163 RYMWQEHY
+163 RYTWQEHY
-171 KLISGVDGLMITPIE
+171 KLMPAVDGLMVAPIE
-186 AKYNLNKLDI
+186 AKFNLNSLDI
-196 AQDCGK
+196 ANDCAK
-202 LITLQGVTLAE
+202 LITLKGVTLAE

-251 ADFAKQPLPTGRVD
+251 ADFAQQPLPTGRVD
-265 ITGVAT
+265 ITGVAS

-283 FNDIKESQTEPAPE
+283 YKDIN
-297 PTPTGKGTLA
+297 PTTLADDDVPPTSAPTGKGTLA
-307 DPFNAAGVAAY
+307 DPYNVSGVTAYTQSLAAGA
-318 TKTLAADKQSST
+318 QSSN
-330 DIYPTGIITTIS
+330 DIYTVGIITKVS
-342 EIDTEGTFGNAT
+342 DIDTEGTYGNAT
-354 YLISDDANGYTGTF
+354 YMISDVADGSTGTF

-373 LGLNGQKF
+373 YGLNGDRFNK
-381 SASGAKII
+381 AGTTLI
-389 KVGDVVTI
+389 KAGDKVVI
-397 KGKVINYK
+397 KGKVVNYQ

-412 QGSTIVKLNGE
+412 QGSTIVKLNDEGGE
-423 GDDTP
+423 DTP
-428 DTPDTPGESNVV
+428 DTPTESNVT
-440 KSIDGTTL
+440 KNIDGTTL
-448 TLTNTAVTASANTV
+448 TLTNTTVTASTNTV
-462 TVDLNAQGWEN
+462 TVDLSQQGWEN

-512 KNYIKITGSS
+512 KNYIKVTGAS

-529 LNCDSYNGTD
+529 LNCDNYNGTD
-539 YVGNE
+539 YVGND

-550 DGLAMFIYNEHTGT
+550 EGLAMFIYNEYTGT

>member
-1 MLTTMKTKKYIL
+1 MKTKKYIL
-13 FALAVLGLTTSCME
+13 FALAVLGLTTSCMK
-27 GSWDAPSAEAGMSAY
+27 GDWDAPSPEDGMASY
-42 GNQSINAT
+42 GNQDIKAT
-50 NLKTIAEVKALYA
+50 NLKTIAEVKELYA
-63 SEISNNSLAQV
+63 NEINNNSLAQI
-74 TKPMQIMGLVTGNDV
+74 TQPMQIQGIVTGNDV

-106 AISVGQGGLY
+106 AISIGQGGLY
-116 GPFSVGQ
+116 GAFSVGQ
-123 CVLIELNGLYVGGY
+123 TVLVELNGLYIGGY

-163 RYMWQEHY
+163 RYVWAEHY
-171 KLISGVDGLMITPIE
+171 KLVPSIDGLIVNPLE
-186 AKYNLNKLDI
+186 VKYNLNSLDI
-196 AQDCGK
+196 AKDCGK
-202 LITLQGVTLAE
+202 LITLKGVELGE

-265 ITGVAT
+265 ITGVAS

-283 FNDIKESQTEPAPE
+283 YKDIKESQTEPAPA
-297 PTPTGKGTLA
+297 PTPKGTGTQA
-307 DPFNAAGVAAY
+307 DPYNAAGVAAY
-318 TKTLAADKQSST
+318 TKTLGADKQSST
-330 DIYPTGIITTIS
+330 DIYTTGIITAIS

-373 LGLNGQKF
+373 LGLNGEKF
-381 SASGAKII
+381 SKAGAKLI

-397 KGKVINYK
+397 KGKVVNYK

-412 QGSTIVKLNGE
+412 QGSTIVKLNDEGGE
-423 GDDTP
+423 DTP
-428 DTPDTPGESNVV
+428 PTPTESNVT
-440 KSIDGTTL
+440 KNIDGTVI
-448 TLTNTAVTASANTV
+448 TLTNTSVTASANTI
-462 TVDLNAQGWEN
+462 TVDLSQQGWEN
-473 AAEATTITLTDGTT
+473 SKEPSTITLSDGTT
-487 ISFEK
+487 ISFDK
-492 GENSNAPKFYTATN
+492 GEGGTTPKYYDATK
-506 GVRLYA
+506 GVRIYA
-512 KNYIKITGSS
+512 KNFIKIAGSS

-539 YVGNE
+539 YIGNG

-550 DGLAMFIYNEHTGT
+550 DGLTMFIYNENTEA

-578 YAQ
+578 YAD

>member
-1 MLTTMKTKKYIL
+1 MLTIMKTKKYIL
-13 FALAVLGLTTSCME
+13 FALAVLGLTTSCMK
-27 GSWDAPSAEAGMSAY
+27 GDWDAPSPEDGMASY
-42 GNQSINAT
+42 GNQDIKAT
-50 NLKTIAEVKALYA
+50 NLKTIAEVKELYA
-63 SEISNNSLAQV
+63 NEINNNSLAQI
-74 TKPMQIMGLVTGNDV
+74 TQPMQIQGIVTGNDV

-106 AISVGQGGLY
+106 AISIGQGGLY
-116 GPFSVGQ
+116 GAFSVGQ
-123 CVLIELNGLYVGGY
+123 TVLIELNGLYIGGY
-137 GKQPQIG
+137 GKQPQLG

-163 RYMWQEHY
+163 RYAWGEHY
-171 KLISGVDGLMITPIE
+171 KLVPSIDGLIVNPLE
-186 AKYNLNKLDI
+186 VKYNLNSLDI
-196 AQDCGK
+196 AKDCGK
-202 LITLQGVTLAE
+202 LITLKGVELGE

-265 ITGVAT
+265 ITGVAS

-283 FNDIKESQTEPAPE
+283 YKDIKESQTEPAPA
-297 PTPTGKGTLA
+297 PTPKGTGTQA
-307 DPFNAAGVAAY
+307 DPYNAAGVAAY
-318 TKTLAADKQSST
+318 TKTLGADKQSDK
-330 DIYPTGIITTIS
+330 DIYTTGIITAIS

-373 LGLNGQKF
+373 LGLNGEKF
-381 SASGAKII
+381 SKAGAKLI

-397 KGKVINYK
+397 KGKVVNYK

-412 QGSTIVKLNGE
+412 QGSTIVKLNDEGGE
-423 GDDTP
+423 DTP
-428 DTPDTPGESNVV
+428 PTPTESNVT
-440 KSIDGTTL
+440 KNIDGTVV
-448 TLTNTAVTASANTV
+448 TLTNTSVTASANTI
-462 TVDLNAQGWEN
+462 TVDLSQQGWEN
-473 AAEATTITLTDGTT
+473 SKEPSTVTLSDGTT
-487 ISFEK
+487 ISFDK
-492 GENSNAPKFYTATN
+492 GEGGTTPKYYDATK
-506 GVRLYA
+506 GVRIYA
-512 KNYIKITGSS
+512 KNFIKIAGSS

-529 LNCDSYNGTD
+529 LNCDSYSGTD
-539 YVGNE
+539 YIGNE

-550 DGLAMFIYNEHTGT
+550 DGLTMFIYNEFTGA

-578 YAQ
+578 YAE

>member
-1 MLTTMKTKKYIL
+1 MLTTMNTKKYIL
-13 FALAVLGLTTSCME
+13 FALAVLGLTTSCMK
-27 GSWDAPSAEAGMSAY
+27 GDWDAPSPEDGMASY
-42 GNQSINAT
+42 GNQDIKAT
-50 NLKTIAEVKALYA
+50 NLKTIAEVKELYA
-63 SEISNNSLAQV
+63 NEINNNSLAQI
-74 TKPMQIMGLVTGNDV
+74 TQPMQIQGIVTGNDV

-106 AISVGQGGLY
+106 AISIGQGGLY
-116 GPFSVGQ
+116 GAFSVGQ
-123 CVLIELNGLYVGGY
+123 TVLIELNGLYIGVY
-137 GKQPQIG
+137 GKQPQLG

-163 RYMWQEHY
+163 RYAWGEHY
-171 KLISGVDGLMITPIE
+171 KLVPSIDGLIVNPLE
-186 AKYNLNKLDI
+186 VKYNLNSLDI
-196 AQDCGK
+196 AKDCGK
-202 LITLQGVTLAE
+202 LITLKGVELGE

-265 ITGVAT
+265 ITGVAS

-283 FNDIKESQTEPAPE
+283 YKDIKESQTEPAPA
-297 PTPTGKGTLA
+297 PTPKGTGTQA
-307 DPFNAAGVAAY
+307 DPYNAAGVAAY
-318 TKTLAADKQSST
+318 TKTLGADKQSDK
-330 DIYPTGIITTIS
+330 DIYTTGIITAIS
-342 EIDTEGTFGNAT
+342 EIDTEGTYGNAT

-373 LGLNGQKF
+373 LGLNGEKF
-381 SASGAKII
+381 SKAGAKLI

-397 KGKVINYK
+397 KGKVVNYK

-412 QGSTIVKLNGE
+412 QGSTIVKLNDEGGE
-423 GDDTP
+423 DTP
-428 DTPDTPGESNVV
+428 PTPTESNVT
-440 KSIDGTTL
+440 KNIDGTVV
-448 TLTNTAVTASANTV
+448 TLTNTSATASANTI
-462 TVDLNAQGWEN
+462 TVDLSQQGWEN
-473 AAEATTITLTDGTT
+473 SKEPSTITLSDGTT
-487 ISFEK
+487 ISFDK
-492 GENSNAPKFYTATN
+492 GEGGTTPKYYDATK
-506 GVRLYA
+506 GVRIYA
-512 KNYIKITGSS
+512 KNFIKIAGSS

-529 LNCDSYNGTD
+529 LNCDSYSGTD
-539 YVGNE
+539 YIGNE

-550 DGLAMFIYNEHTGT
+550 DGLTMFIYNEFTGA

-578 YAQ
+578 YAE

>member
-1 MLTTMKTKKYIL
+1 MKTKKYIL
-13 FALAVLGLTTSCME
+13 FALAVLGLTTSCMK
-27 GSWDAPSAEAGMSAY
+27 GDWDAPSPEDGMASY
-42 GNQSINAT
+42 GNQDIKAT
-50 NLKTIAEVKALYA
+50 NLKTIAEVKELYA
-63 SEISNNSLAQV
+63 NEINNNSLAQI
-74 TKPMQIMGLVTGNDV
+74 TQPMQIQGIVTGNDV

-106 AISVGQGGLY
+106 AISIGQGGLY
-116 GPFSVGQ
+116 GAFSVGQ
-123 CVLIELNGLYVGGY
+123 TVLIELNGLYIGGY
-137 GKQPQIG
+137 GKQPQLG

-163 RYMWQEHY
+163 RYAWGEHY
-171 KLISGVDGLMITPIE
+171 KLVPSIDGLIVNPLE
-186 AKYNLNKLDI
+186 VKYNLNSLDI
-196 AQDCGK
+196 AKDCGK
-202 LITLQGVTLAE
+202 LITLKGVELGE

-265 ITGVAT
+265 ITGVAS

-283 FNDIKESQTEPAPE
+283 YKDIKESQTEPAPA
-297 PTPTGKGTLA
+297 PTPKGTGTQA
-307 DPFNAAGVAAY
+307 DPYNAAGVAAY
-318 TKTLAADKQSST
+318 TKTLGADKQSDK
-330 DIYPTGIITTIS
+330 DIYTTGIITAIS
-342 EIDTEGTFGNAT
+342 EIDTEGTYGNAT

-373 LGLNGQKF
+373 LGLNGEKF
-381 SASGAKII
+381 SKAGAKLI
-389 KVGDVVTI
+389 KVGDTVTI
-397 KGKVINYK
+397 KGKVVNYK

-412 QGSTIVKLNGE
+412 QGSTIVKLNDEGGE
-423 GDDTP
+423 DTP
-428 DTPDTPGESNVV
+428 PTPTESNVT
-440 KSIDGTTL
+440 KNIDGTVV
-448 TLTNTAVTASANTV
+448 TLTNTSATASANTI
-462 TVDLNAQGWEN
+462 TVDLSQQGWEN
-473 AAEATTITLTDGTT
+473 SKEPSTITLSDGTT
-487 ISFEK
+487 ISFDK
-492 GENSNAPKFYTATN
+492 GEGGTTPKYYDATK
-506 GVRLYA
+506 GVRIYA
-512 KNYIKITGSS
+512 KNFIKIAGSS

-529 LNCDSYNGTD
+529 LNCDSYSGTD
-539 YVGNE
+539 YIGNE

-550 DGLAMFIYNEHTGT
+550 DGLTMFIYNEFTGA

-578 YAQ
+578 YAE

>member
-1 MLTTMKTKKYIL
+1 MKTKKYIL
-13 FALAVLGLTTSCME
+13 FALAVLGLTTSCMK
-27 GSWDAPSAEAGMSAY
+27 GDWDAPSPEDGMASY
-42 GNQSINAT
+42 GNQDIKAT
-50 NLKTIAEVKALYA
+50 NLKTIAEVKELYA
-63 SEISNNSLAQV
+63 NEINNNSLAQI
-74 TKPMQIMGLVTGNDV
+74 TQPMQIQGIVTGNDV

-106 AISVGQGGLY
+106 AISIGQGGLY
-116 GPFSVGQ
+116 GAFSVGQ
-123 CVLIELNGLYVGGY
+123 TVLIELNGLYIGGY
-137 GKQPQIG
+137 GKQPQLG

-163 RYMWQEHY
+163 RYAWGEHY
-171 KLISGVDGLMITPIE
+171 KLVPSIDGLIVNPLE
-186 AKYNLNKLDI
+186 VKYNLNSLDI
-196 AQDCGK
+196 AKDCGK
-202 LITLQGVTLAE
+202 LITLKGVELGE

-265 ITGVAT
+265 ITGVAS

-283 FNDIKESQTEPAPE
+283 YKDIKESQTEPAPE
-297 PTPTGKGTLA
+297 PTPKGNGTQA
-307 DPFNAAGVAAY
+307 DPYNAAGVAAY
-318 TKTLAADKQSST
+318 TKTLDADKQSDK
-330 DIYPTGIITTIS
+330 DIYTTGIITAIS
-342 EIDTEGTFGNAT
+342 EIDTEGTYGNAT

-373 LGLNGQKF
+373 LGLNGEKF
-381 SASGAKII
+381 SKAGAKLI

-397 KGKVINYK
+397 KGKVVNYK

-412 QGSTIVKLNGE
+412 QGSTIVKLNDEGGE
-423 GDDTP
+423 DTP
-428 DTPDTPGESNVV
+428 PTPTESNVT
-440 KSIDGTTL
+440 KNIDGTVV
-448 TLTNTAVTASANTV
+448 TLTNTSVTASANTI
-462 TVDLNAQGWEN
+462 TVDLSQQGWEN
-473 AAEATTITLTDGTT
+473 SKEPSTVTLSDGTT
-487 ISFEK
+487 ISFDK
-492 GENSNAPKFYTATN
+492 GEGSTTPKYYDGTK
-506 GVRLYA
+506 GVRVYA
-512 KNYIKITGSS
+512 KNFIKIAGSS

-539 YVGNE
+539 YIGNG

-550 DGLAMFIYNEHTGT
+550 DGLTMFIYNENTEA

-578 YAQ
+578 YAD

>member
-1 MLTTMKTKKYIL
+1 MKTKKYIL
-13 FALAVLGLTTSCME
+13 FALAVLGLTTSCMK
-27 GSWDAPSAEAGMSAY
+27 GDWDAPSPEDGMASY
-42 GNQSINAT
+42 GNQDIKAT
-50 NLKTIAEVKALYA
+50 NLKTIAEVKELYA
-63 SEISNNSLAQV
+63 NEINNNSLAQI
-74 TKPMQIMGLVTGNDV
+74 TQPMQIQGIVTGNDV

-106 AISVGQGGLY
+106 AISIGQGGLY
-116 GPFSVGQ
+116 GAFSVGQ
-123 CVLIELNGLYVGGY
+123 TVLIELNGLYIGGY
-137 GKQPQIG
+137 GKQPQLG

-163 RYMWQEHY
+163 RYAWGEHY
-171 KLISGVDGLMITPIE
+171 KLVPSIDGLIVNPLE
-186 AKYNLNKLDI
+186 VKYNLNSLDI
-196 AQDCGK
+196 AKDCGK
-202 LITLQGVTLAE
+202 LITLKGVELGE

-265 ITGVAT
+265 ITGVAS

-283 FNDIKESQTEPAPE
+283 YKDIKESQTEPK
-297 PTPTGKGTLA
+297 PTSKPAGAGTASNPYNVARVDSLA
-307 DPFNAAGVAAY
+307 R
-318 TKTLAADKQSST
+318 TLKENVQTD
-330 DIYPTGIITTIS
+330 DIYTTGIITAIS
-342 EIDTEGTFGNAT
+342 EIDTEGTYGNAT

-373 LGLNGQKF
+373 LGLNGEKF
-381 SASGAKII
+381 SKAGAKLI

-397 KGKVINYK
+397 KGKVVNYK

-412 QGSTIVKLNGE
+412 QGSTIVKLNDEGGE
-423 GDDTP
+423 DTP
-428 DTPDTPGESNVV
+428 PTPTESNVT
-440 KSIDGTTL
+440 KNIDGTVV
-448 TLTNTAVTASANTV
+448 TLTNTSATASANTI
-462 TVDLNAQGWEN
+462 TVDLSQQGWEN
-473 AAEATTITLTDGTT
+473 SKEPSTITLSDGTT
-487 ISFEK
+487 ISFDK
-492 GENSNAPKFYTATN
+492 GEGGTTPKYYDATK
-506 GVRLYA
+506 GVRIYA
-512 KNYIKITGSS
+512 KNFIKIAGSS

-529 LNCDSYNGTD
+529 LNCDSYSGTD
-539 YVGNE
+539 YIGNE

-550 DGLAMFIYNEHTGT
+550 DGLTMFIYNEFTGA

-578 YAQ
+578 YAE

>member
-1 MLTTMKTKKYIL
+1 MKTKKYIL
-13 FALAVLGLTTSCME
+13 FALAVLGLTTSCMK
-27 GSWDAPSAEAGMSAY
+27 GDWDAPSPEDGMASY
-42 GNQSINAT
+42 GNQDIKAT
-50 NLKTIAEVKALYA
+50 NLKTIAEVKELYA
-63 SEISNNSLAQV
+63 NEINNNSLAQI
-74 TKPMQIMGLVTGNDV
+74 TQPMQIQGIVTGNDV

-106 AISVGQGGLY
+106 AISIGQGGLY
-116 GPFSVGQ
+116 GAFSVGQ
-123 CVLIELNGLYVGGY
+123 TVLIELNGLYIGGY
-137 GKQPQIG
+137 GKQPQLG

-163 RYMWQEHY
+163 RYAWGEHY
-171 KLISGVDGLMITPIE
+171 KLVPSIDGLIVNPLE
-186 AKYNLNKLDI
+186 VKYNLNSLDI
-196 AQDCGK
+196 AKDCGK
-202 LITLQGVTLAE
+202 LITLKGVELGE

-265 ITGVAT
+265 ITGVAS

-283 FNDIKESQTEPAPE
+283 YKDIKESQTEPAPE
-297 PTPTGKGTLA
+297 PTSKGTGTQA
-307 DPFNAAGVAAY
+307 DPYNAAGVAAY
-318 TKTLAADKQSST
+318 TKTLGADKQSDK
-330 DIYPTGIITTIS
+330 DIYTTGIITAIS
-342 EIDTEGTFGNAT
+342 EIDTEGTYGNAT

-373 LGLNGQKF
+373 LGLNGEKF
-381 SASGAKII
+381 SKAGAKLI

-397 KGKVINYK
+397 KGKVVNYK

-412 QGSTIVKLNGE
+412 QGSTIVKLNDEGGE
-423 GDDTP
+423 DTP
-428 DTPDTPGESNVV
+428 PTPTESNVT
-440 KSIDGTTL
+440 KNIDGTVV
-448 TLTNTAVTASANTV
+448 TLTNTSVTASANTI
-462 TVDLNAQGWEN
+462 TVDLSQQGWEN
-473 AAEATTITLTDGTT
+473 SKEPSTVTLSDGTT
-487 ISFEK
+487 ISFDK
-492 GENSNAPKFYTATN
+492 GEGSTTPKYYDGTK
-506 GVRLYA
+506 GVRVYA
-512 KNYIKITGSS
+512 KNFIKIAGSS

-539 YVGNE
+539 YIGNG

-550 DGLAMFIYNEHTGT
+550 DGLTMFIYNENTEA

-578 YAQ
+578 YAD

>member
-1 MLTTMKTKKYIL
+1 MKTKKYIL
-13 FALAVLGLTTSCME
+13 FALAVLGLTTSCMK
-27 GSWDAPSAEAGMSAY
+27 GDWDAPSPEDGMASY
-42 GNQSINAT
+42 GNQDIKAT
-50 NLKTIAEVKALYA
+50 NLKTIAEVKELYA
-63 SEISNNSLAQV
+63 NEINNNSLAQI
-74 TKPMQIMGLVTGNDV
+74 TQPMQIQGIVTGNDV

-106 AISVGQGGLY
+106 AISIGQGGLY
-116 GPFSVGQ
+116 GAFSVGQ
-123 CVLIELNGLYVGGY
+123 TVLIELNGLYIGGY
-137 GKQPQIG
+137 GKQPQLG

-163 RYMWQEHY
+163 RYAWGEHY
-171 KLISGVDGLMITPIE
+171 KLVPSIDGLIVNPLE
-186 AKYNLNKLDI
+186 VKYNLNSLDI
-196 AQDCGK
+196 AKDCGK
-202 LITLQGVTLAE
+202 LITLKGVELGE

-265 ITGVAT
+265 ITGVAS

-283 FNDIKESQTEPAPE
+283 YKDIKESQTEPAPA
-297 PTPTGKGTLA
+297 PTPKGTGTQA
-307 DPFNAAGVAAY
+307 DPYNAAGVAAY
-318 TKTLAADKQSST
+318 TKTLGADKQSDK
-330 DIYPTGIITTIS
+330 DIYTTGIITAIS
-342 EIDTEGTFGNAT
+342 EIDTEGTYGNAT

-373 LGLNGQKF
+373 LGLNGEKF
-381 SASGAKII
+381 SKAGAKLI

-397 KGKVINYK
+397 KGKVVNYK

-412 QGSTIVKLNGE
+412 QGSTIVKLNDEGGE
-423 GDDTP
+423 DTP
-428 DTPDTPGESNVV
+428 PTPTESNVT
-440 KSIDGTTL
+440 KNIDGTVV
-448 TLTNTAVTASANTV
+448 TLTNTSATASTNTI
-462 TVDLNAQGWEN
+462 TVDLSQQGWEN
-473 AAEATTITLTDGTT
+473 SKEPSTITLSDGTT
-487 ISFEK
+487 ISFDK
-492 GENSNAPKFYTATN
+492 GEGGTTPKYYDATK
-506 GVRLYA
+506 GVRIYA
-512 KNYIKITGSS
+512 KNFIKIAGSS

-529 LNCDSYNGTD
+529 LNCDSYSGTD
-539 YVGNE
+539 YIGNE

-550 DGLAMFIYNEHTGT
+550 DGLTMFIYNEFTGA

-578 YAQ
+578 YAE

>member
-1 MLTTMKTKKYIL
+1 MKTKKYIL
-13 FALAVLGLTTSCME
+13 FALAVLGLTTSCMK
-27 GSWDAPSAEAGMSAY
+27 GDWDAPSPEDGMASY
-42 GNQSINAT
+42 GNQDIKAT
-50 NLKTIAEVKALYA
+50 NLKTIAEVKELYA
-63 SEISNNSLAQV
+63 NEINNNSLAQI
-74 TKPMQIMGLVTGNDV
+74 TQPMQIQGIVTGNDV

-106 AISVGQGGLY
+106 AISIGQGGLY
-116 GPFSVGQ
+116 GAFSVGQ
-123 CVLIELNGLYVGGY
+123 TVLVELNGLYIGGY

-163 RYMWQEHY
+163 RYVWAEHY
-171 KLISGVDGLMITPIE
+171 KLVPSIDGLIVNPLE
-186 AKYNLNKLDI
+186 VKYNLNSLDI
-196 AQDCGK
+196 AKDCGK
-202 LITLQGVTLAE
+202 LITLKGVELGE

-265 ITGVAT
+265 ITGVAS

-283 FNDIKESQTEPAPE
+283 YKDIKESQTEPAPA
-297 PTPTGKGTLA
+297 PTPKGTGTQT
-307 DPFNAAGVAAY
+307 DPYNAAGVAAY
-318 TKTLAADKQSST
+318 TKTLGADKQSDK
-330 DIYPTGIITTIS
+330 DIYTTGIITAIS
-342 EIDTEGTFGNAT
+342 EIDTEGTYGNAT

-373 LGLNGQKF
+373 LGLNGEKF
-381 SASGAKII
+381 SKAGAKLI

-397 KGKVINYK
+397 KGKVVNYK

-412 QGSTIVKLNGE
+412 QGSTIVKLNDEGGE
-423 GDDTP
+423 DTP
-428 DTPDTPGESNVV
+428 PTPTESNVI
-440 KSIDGTTL
+440 KNIDGTVV
-448 TLTNTAVTASANTV
+448 TLTNTSVTASANTI
-462 TVDLNAQGWEN
+462 TVDLSQQGWEN
-473 AAEATTITLTDGTT
+473 SKEPSTVTLSDGTT
-487 ISFEK
+487 ISFDK
-492 GENSNAPKFYTATN
+492 GEGSTTPKYYDGTK
-506 GVRLYA
+506 GVRVYA
-512 KNYIKITGSS
+512 KNFIKIAGSS

-539 YVGNE
+539 YIGNG

-550 DGLAMFIYNEHTGT
+550 DGLTMFIYNENTEA

-578 YAQ
+578 YAD